1 MYEKEQFESAIE
13 QCFAIM
19 RLDKKWNEKAAY
31 NFLLE
36 IFGKLG
42 PKHELVLSG
51 RKKLAKL
58 LF

>member
-1 MYEKEQFESAIE
+1 
-13 QCFAIM
+13 M

-31 NFLLE
+31 NFLLK